1 MALLTKSEV
10 KMARHWQ
17 SSFSTFLWA
26 QMKLRYIKNAKKT
39 KNKTKKKTRNRGHL
53 THPCI
58 LIFPTAGCC
67 QLHDLRTDLN
77 GLELPGHVW
86 WCSWLSIH
94 FYKHSIRHMKSGG
107 LYSFLCIFCM
117 TLWKY
122 SILVIASLM
131 LLSKK
136 EEVKLQFTL
145 ISFHASTS
153 PVRSHLKGVNIMS
166 KHISVFWVMPS
177 NIFR

>member
-1 MALLTKSEV
+1 MYIDISHCWVLPAIWFENRLEWTWTWQVANNQSQDLFLLCSFRLIWKTELLATYSKHLVTQSIIMSEV
-10 KMARHWQ
+10 CWVKLVTSWSCVVMFLTIY
-17 SSFSTFLWA
+17 SF
-26 QMKLRYIKNAKKT
+26 N
-39 KNKTKKKTRNRGHL
+39 
-53 THPCI
+53 
-58 LIFPTAGCC
+58 
-67 QLHDLRTDLN
+67 
-77 GLELPGHVW
+77 
-86 WCSWLSIH
+86 
-94 FYKHSIRHMKSGG
+94 KHSIRHMKSGG
-107 LYSFLCIFCM
+107 LYSFLYIFCM

-166 KHISVFWVMPS
+166 KHISVF
-177 NIFR
+177 